1 MNLKIIMRYIDK
13 IIERFSTWG
22 LSISSLLILMMSLII
37 TTEVICRSF
46 LNFSILVADEFSGYF
61 CVGVACLGVAD
72 SLRSNSF
79 VKIDFLYERLSEKW
93 KNISFLV
100 VRLISF
106 IYIAIVLK
114 SACGFVM
121 TSYKYKMTSMFMTKT
136 PLFYPQFL
144 IVIGL
149 VFLIGQIVV
158 DIKDGIK
165 NIKF

>member
-1 MNLKIIMRYIDK
+1 
-13 IIERFSTWG
+13 
-22 LSISSLLILMMSLII
+22 
-37 TTEVICRSF
+37 
-46 LNFSILVADEFSGYF
+46 
-61 CVGVACLGVAD
+61 
-72 SLRSNSF
+72 
-79 VKIDFLYERLSEKW
+79 
-93 KNISFLV
+93 
-100 VRLISF
+100 
-106 IYIAIVLK
+106 
-114 SACGFVM
+114 M